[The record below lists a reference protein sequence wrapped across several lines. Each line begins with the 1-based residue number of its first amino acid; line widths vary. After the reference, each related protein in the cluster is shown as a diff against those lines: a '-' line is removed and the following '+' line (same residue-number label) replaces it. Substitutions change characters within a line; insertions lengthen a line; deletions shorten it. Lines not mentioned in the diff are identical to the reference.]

1 MSSSEGSDA
10 SEGSD
15 TSKALSVDSFRQR
28 VENLRAKY
36 EDILQEGFFR
46 NLQHD
51 WLHQQAAEP
60 DLALASDAST
70 LDCLSDASGSYIVLN
85 GRKFPLEFFRDIP
98 PNVEENPSPKAS
110 VPQSSFV
117 EQNDLQELDDY
128 NNPYVVPTSER
139 ISQRNARKSRFHTAR
154 SRGCQDVRQ
163 RLHVEE
169 LPLDAEML
177 GPTKST
183 KFQSRLATQLD
194 AHYRNELT
202 YRPRIRNFMRIDAIH
217 NLRESGRRQF
227 ETYYRQEYIVGQT
240 RKQTIENDCYQQLA
254 ERCVELREAVHTI
267 RQERFSATMRVL
279 DVVKPYFETS
289 AQLEARLK
297 ELQTRM
303 TSLWNQVVRLES
315 IWVQR
320 LKLQNF
326 LYLIMPKEWRER
338 NDWIHQDDEGQL
350 ESFPISIR
358 QLESFPISISR
369 RDVANIRNIDD
380 GNDIWAVKRFFEQQ
394 YLEKNKPVHEAFTSP
409 AELLFGVAELNTNS
423 MTLLSRL
430 DLMNWV
436 KSNAETESEKVQRN
450 FANQIQ
456 NIRRFIRDMDER
468 RKFYER
474 RTVELKQLFDELA
487 QGPLKDAIHN
497 VRNREIESLVTVV
510 YSKLLPAKE
519 RDEGST
525 VRLSGVTCFVFI
537 FEMVQQLLADFD
549 QMPAALLHSI
559 EHKVRFRRRRRM
571 ILAVRAAEE
580 DHRITQLAA
589 QLGRGLAPP
598 YKKPDHKIKPPRS
611 RLRRKEVPVVVEKP
625 HVSKLDEIFR
635 LAFGDGATMTPEERR
650 NFEIDM
656 IYQNYCSVQFDHFLR
671 MIGYEPDYDVVSRV
685 QQRDGP
691 EENFFKRKELI
702 PRVLRKLQQWQHMQQ
717 MLRDRLFQRMSA
729 ELQTVRS

>member
-1 MSSSEGSDA
+1 MSSTESSEGA
-10 SEGSD
+10 EGSD
-15 TSKALSVDSFRQR
+15 TSKVPSVDSFRER
-28 VENLRAKY
+28 VEKLRAKY
-36 EDILQEGFFR
+36 QDILQEGFFR

-60 DLALASDAST
+60 DLTQASDTST
-70 LDCLSDASGSYIVLN
+70 LDCLSDASGSFIVLN
-85 GRKFPLEFFRDIP
+85 GRKFPLEFFRDISP
-98 PNVEENPSPKAS
+98 KVEETSPPKES
-110 VPQSSFV
+110 VRKSSSV
-117 EQNDLQELDDY
+117 EQHELQELDDY
-128 NNPYVVPTSER
+128 SNPYVVPTPDR
-139 ISQRNARKSRFHTAR
+139 IAQRNARKSRFHTAR

-169 LPLDAEML
+169 LPFDEEML
-177 GPTKST
+177 GPTKSA

-240 RKQTIENDCYQQLA
+240 RKQNIENDCYQQLA
-254 ERCVELREAVHTI
+254 ARCTELREAVRTI

-350 ESFPISIR
+350 ESY
-358 QLESFPISISR
+358 PISISR
-369 RDVANIRNIDD
+369 RDTVNIRNIDD

-394 YLEKNKPVHEAFTSP
+394 YLAKNKPVHEAFTSP
-409 AELLFGVAELNTNS
+409 AELLDGVAELNTNS

-436 KSNAETESEKVQRN
+436 KSNAEMESEKVQRN

-456 NIRRFIRDMDER
+456 AIRRFIRDMDER

-474 RTVELKQLFDELA
+474 RTVELKQLFDELV
-487 QGPLKDAIHN
+487 QGPLQDAIHN

-519 RDEGST
+519 RDEGTS
-525 VRLSGVTCFVFI
+525 VRLSGVTCFAFI
-537 FEMVQQLLADFD
+537 FEMVLQLLADFD

-571 ILAVRAAEE
+571 IQAVRAAEE
-580 DHRITQLAA
+580 EHRISQLAV
-589 QLGRGLAPP
+589 QLRRGLATP
-598 YKKPDHKIKPPRS
+598 YKKPDHKVKPPRS

-625 HVSKLDEIFR
+625 HVTKLEEIFR
-635 LAFGDGATMTPEERR
+635 LAFGEDATMTPEERR

-717 MLRDRLFQRMSA
+717 MLRERLFQRMSA